1 MGPDLFQ
8 GMFGLIDTSLSTYIF
23 DTAGNIIEFVRPI
36 FNSLMIIWIAIWGYM
51 TIMGQ
56 TNEPLKEGLFRIL
69 RIGFIFALAL
79 SLGTYVEVVANFLNK
94 GPEQIAGAATG
105 LDADSIAVTMDALYC
120 KVFDLVAACWDK
132 AGVLNGNFGMYV
144 IGFGFMIIGTAL
156 LLTIA
161 VFLISAKL
169 MTAVLLGIGPIFIV
183 LLLFKGTQ
191 RFFESWL
198 AQLCNY
204 GMILILTVC
213 LGDLG
218 IKLIGAF
225 FEKIGCPD
233 LFNPDWDIAAL
244 GLVNIDKFMM
254 ISVVFL
260 LIILLLLQ
268 VPNVASAL
276 GGGIALGTAAV
287 ISKTMATM
295 SPAGAMR
302 AGHTLRSSA
311 RNFKGEKRAIGR
323 GVQSFRKTFGRGN
336 SIGVG

>member
-8 GMFGLIDTSLSTYIF
+8 GMFNLIDTTIATYIF
-23 DTAGNIIEFVRPI
+23 DTAGNIISFIKPI

-51 TIMGQ
+51 VMMGQ
-56 TNEPLKEGLFRIL
+56 TNEPLKEGFFRIL
-69 RIGFIFALAL
+69 RIGFIFSLAL
-79 SLGTYVEVVANFLNK
+79 TLGTYMGVVVNFLNK

-105 LDADSIAVTMDALYC
+105 LAADSIGVTMDALYC
-120 KVFDLVAACWDK
+120 KIFDIVAYCWDK
-132 AGVLNGNFGMYV
+132 AGVLKGNFGMYV
-144 IGFGFMIIGTAL
+144 VGFGFMIIGTAL

-213 LGDLG
+213 LGNLG
-218 IKLIGAF
+218 IQLIGAF
-225 FEKIGCPD
+225 MEKIGCPN
-233 LFNPDWDIAAL
+233 LLYPIWDIAAL
-244 GLVNIDKFMM
+244 GLANIDKFMM
-254 ISVVFL
+254 IYVVFL

-268 VPNVASAL
+268 IPNVASAL

-287 ISKTMATM
+287 VSRTM
-295 SPAGAMR
+295 SALGPGGAMR
-302 AGHTLRSSA
+302 VGDSLRRGA
-311 RNFKGEKRAIGR
+311 RNFKGEKRAINKGM
-323 GVQSFRKTFGRGN
+323 QSFRKTFSRPNYITGG
-336 SIGVG
+336 